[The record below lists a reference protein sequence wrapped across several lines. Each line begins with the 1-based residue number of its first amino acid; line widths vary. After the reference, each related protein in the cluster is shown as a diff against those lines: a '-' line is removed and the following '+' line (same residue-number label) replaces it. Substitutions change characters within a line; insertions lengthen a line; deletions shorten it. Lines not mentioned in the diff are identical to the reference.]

1 MATARPKAPQPQPET
16 EAGTGPE
23 RRNERTVAI
32 MLCGIPGAGK
42 STVAAQLIRRLDDIE
57 VIATDVVGRR
67 GRRYERLQRRLA
79 ELARRRRY
87 VVLDGTFYLRRH
99 RDAVR
104 GMGHPILLVYL
115 DCPLEVCLER
125 NRARPQGIP
134 EKGVAGIARGFQPPA
149 REEWPLVIPADR
161 TEPEAAAR
169 RICRAIVRR
178 SLAGGRPSTAGRG
191 GGG

>member
-42 STVAAQLIRRLDDIE
+42 STVAAQLLRRLGDSE
-57 VIATDVVGRR
+57 VIATDAIGRR
-67 GRRYERLQRRLA
+67 GGRYAKLRRRLA
-79 ELARRRRY
+79 QLAGRRRY

-104 GMGHPILLVYL
+104 EMGHPVLLVYL
-115 DCPLEVCLER
+115 DCPLEVCLQR
-125 NRARPQGIP
+125 NKARPQGIP

-149 REEWPLVIPADR
+149 REEWPLIIPADR

-169 RICRAIVRR
+169 RICRAMVRR
-178 SLAGGRPSTAGRG
+178 ALAGGRASTAGRAG
-191 GGG
+191 SV